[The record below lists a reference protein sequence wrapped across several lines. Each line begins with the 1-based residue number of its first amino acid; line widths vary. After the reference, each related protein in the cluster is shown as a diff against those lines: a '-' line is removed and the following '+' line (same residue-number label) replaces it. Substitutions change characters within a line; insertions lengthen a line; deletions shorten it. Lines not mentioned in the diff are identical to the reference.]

1 MKKGMMMDRR
11 HALMGMGAAA
21 AGLTTASMSAGA
33 KAQSLPAALSV
44 EEQLRALRDPMPAAR
59 TLARLQSDLS
69 GRTIY
74 AYSAGQVFGLR
85 AGRGL
90 EIADYGKRLYGYE
103 GCSVRRSVVRA
114 DGKIETT
121 SRSWL
126 FYKDLERGTFMDRFT
141 NPYTGK
147 TVDVPVFRAGI
158 SGEILGANG
167 LELKANFGLK
177 SSVFGKPVQLD
188 IVQVGDRA
196 VVTRHGFTQWTPPDT
211 KKPRT
216 EFTMDSW
223 ACSVKDLLNA
233 DAPAIPATYA
243 WTSQTEWQSWLGM
256 PADMDGSLT
265 WRAEG
270 TNVYAIED
278 LPQAF
283 VQHCM
288 ARDPNLLTAPLA

>member
-1 MKKGMMMDRR
+1 MKNGLVIDRR
-11 HALMGMGAAA
+11 HALLGMGVTA
-21 AGLTTASMSAGA
+21 AGLSVGGLSTAGQ
-33 KAQSLPAALSV
+33 AQSLPAAASV
-44 EEQLRALRDPMPAAR
+44 DEQLRQLREPMAAAR

-69 GRTIY
+69 GRTLY

-103 GCSVRRSVVRA
+103 GCSVRRSVVRT

-121 SRSWL
+121 TRSWL

-147 TVDVPVFRAGI
+147 TLDVPVFRAGI

-167 LELKANFGLK
+167 LELKANFGMK

-196 VVTRHGFTQWTPPDT
+196 VVTRHGFTQWTPADT

-243 WTSQTEWQSWLGM
+243 WTSQTEWQSWLQM

-270 TNVYAIED
+270 TNVYSIDE
-278 LPQAF
+278 LPPAF

-288 ARDPNLLTAPLA
+288 ARDPNLLTAPLT